1 MKKLIS
7 VIGSDK
13 SDESLSKYAIE
24 VAKELG
30 KLIAKNNAILICGG
44 RGGIMEAVCKGAKT
58 NEGITVG
65 ILPKS
70 KTEMNDFVDIPI
82 VTGLGNIRNSI
93 IVYSSDAIVAIAGR
107 WGTLNEISYS
117 MIYEKPIILIKGTGG
132 IVDYICN
139 NINTDFSYKTKVII
153 VDSAKEAIMKIFN
166 K

>member
-13 SDESLSKYAIE
+13 SDENLSKYAIE
-24 VAKELG
+24 VAEELG
-30 KLIAKNNAILICGG
+30 QLIAKNNAILICGG
-44 RGGIMEAVCKGAKT
+44 RGGIMEAVCRGAKM

-70 KTEMNDFVDIPI
+70 KTEVNDFVDIPI

-107 WGTLNEISYS
+107 WGTLNEI
-117 MIYEKPIILIKGTGG
+117 
-132 IVDYICN
+132 
-139 NINTDFSYKTKVII
+139 
-153 VDSAKEAIMKIFN
+153 
-166 K
+166 